1 VYFILIF
8 FAKTKTNTSMSRL
21 DYLTIAIV
29 ALCMAALIYLVYR
42 YVNLPHEPHNLPN
55 TEKIVR
61 DTTQYTDETAGYPAE
76 DTSSFDRPSPGAAVD
91 TETIEKPA
99 LNTVTKKA
107 TVKPAP
113 VEPKPTPSPVETE
126 TIAPAPTA
134 ATSSGKYMV
143 IAGSFKNAGSAQ
155 TQLKQ
160 VKKLGYANARIE
172 KFNRGAYATVLVD
185 RFANS
190 GSAKSLVNTLK
201 SKGIDAMVLEK
212 R

>member
-1 VYFILIF
+1 
-8 FAKTKTNTSMSRL
+8 MSRL

-42 YVNLPHEPHNLPN
+42 YVNLPHEPHDLPN
-55 TEKIVR
+55 TEKIVA
-61 DTTQYTDETAGYPAE
+61 DTSQNTDETVGYPAE
-76 DTSSFDRPSPGAAVD
+76 DTSRFYRPSPGAVVD
-91 TETIEKPA
+91 TETIEKPT
-99 LNTVTKKA
+99 LNTVTKKS

-113 VEPKPTPSPVETE
+113 VEPKPTPSPVETK
-126 TIAPAPTA
+126 TVAPAPTA
-134 ATSSGKYMV
+134 TATSTGRYMV
-143 IAGSFKNAGSAQ
+143 IAGSFKNASSAQ

-160 VKKLGYANARIE
+160 VKKMGYGDARIE

-185 RFANS
+185 RFANA

>member
-1 VYFILIF
+1 
-8 FAKTKTNTSMSRL
+8 MSRL

-42 YVNLPHEPHNLPN
+42 YVNLPHEPHDLPN
-55 TEKIVR
+55 TEKIVE
-61 DTTQYTDETAGYPAE
+61 DTTQYNDETAGYPAE
-76 DTSSFDRPSPGAAVD
+76 DTSSFYRPSPGAAVD
-91 TETIEKPA
+91 TETIEKPT
-99 LNTVTKKA
+99 LTTPTKKS

-126 TIAPAPTA
+126 TIAPSPTA
-134 ATSSGKYMV
+134 AASSGKYMV
-143 IAGSFKNAGSAQ
+143 IAGSFKNTGSAQ

-160 VKKLGYANARIE
+160 VKKMGYANARIE

>member
-1 VYFILIF
+1 
-8 FAKTKTNTSMSRL
+8 MSRL

-42 YVNLPHEPHNLPN
+42 YVNLPHEQHNLPN
-55 TEKIVR
+55 TEKIVA
-61 DTTQYTDETAGYPAE
+61 DTSQNTDETVGYPAE
-76 DTSSFDRPSPGAAVD
+76 DTSSFYRPSPGAVVD
-91 TETIEKPA
+91 TETIEKPT
-99 LNTVTKKA
+99 LNTVTKKS
-107 TVKPAP
+107 TIKPAT
-113 VEPKPTPSPVETE
+113 VEPKPTPSPVETK
-126 TIAPAPTA
+126 TVAPATTA
-134 ATSSGKYMV
+134 TASTGRYMV
-143 IAGSFKNAGSAQ
+143 IAGSFKNASSAQ

-160 VKKLGYANARIE
+160 VKKMGYGDARIE

-185 RFANS
+185 RFANA